1 MNGRSLELLFTEP
14 GWRDYLYWQQNDRR
28 MVKRIN
34 ALIRDTLRSPLQG
47 IGKPEPLRHELQGCW
62 SRRIDA
68 EHRLV
73 YEIHDQQLR
82 IIACR
87 YHYQ

>member
-1 MNGRSLELLFTEP
+1 MNARGLELLFTDP
-14 GWRDYLYWQQNDRR
+14 GWRDYLFWQRTDRR

-34 ALIRDTLRSPLQG
+34 ELIRDTLRSPFQG

-62 SRRIDA
+62 SRRIDS

-73 YEIHDQQLR
+73 YEVHEQQVR
-82 IIACR
+82 FIACR

>member
-1 MNGRSLELLFTEP
+1 MSARGLELLFTEP
-14 GWRDYLYWQQNDRR
+14 GWRDYLFWQQTDGR

-34 ALIRDTLRSPLQG
+34 ELIRDTRRSPLQG

-62 SRRIDA
+62 SRRIDS

-73 YEIHDQQLR
+73 YEIHEQHLR

>member
-1 MNGRSLELLFTEP
+1 MSARGLELLFTEP
-14 GWRDYLYWQQNDRR
+14 GWRDYLFWQQTDRR

-34 ALIRDTLRSPLQG
+34 ELIRDTLRSPLQG

-62 SRRIDA
+62 SRRIDS

-73 YEIHDQQLR
+73 YEVHEQQLR

>member
-1 MNGRSLELLFTEP
+1 MNDRSLELLFTEP
-14 GWRDYLYWQQNDRR
+14 GWRDYLYWQRTDRR

-73 YEIHDQQLR
+73 YEVDDQQLR